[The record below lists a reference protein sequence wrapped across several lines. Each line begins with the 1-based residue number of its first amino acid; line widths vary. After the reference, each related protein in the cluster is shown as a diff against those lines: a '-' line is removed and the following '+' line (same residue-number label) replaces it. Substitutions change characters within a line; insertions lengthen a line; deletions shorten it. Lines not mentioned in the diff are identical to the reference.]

1 MEQSST
7 STPTIR
13 KPLPCSSKLV
23 RLEMF
28 STVIDWLIR
37 PNCDTEHF
45 CANLGLNQIKQRFE
59 RQNYKEFKTLDEF
72 LIDKVK

>member
-1 MEQSST
+1 M
-7 STPTIR
+7 IIFR
-13 KPLPCSSKLV
+13 GKVCDKLMGPFH
-23 RLEMF
+23 LE
-28 STVIDWLIR
+28 
-37 PNCDTEHF
+37 TEHF